1 MIICEVSSME
11 ENREEILEET
21 GKPAY
26 TPRPK
31 WQIVMAWIG
40 LANMAVSIALYYIQ
54 IANGGI
60 G

>member
-1 MIICEVSSME
+1 ME

>member
-1 MIICEVSSME
+1 ME
-11 ENREEILEET
+11 ENREEILEQEE
-21 GKPAY
+21 KPAY
-26 TPRPK
+26 KPRPK

-40 LANMAVSIALYYIQ
+40 LAIMAVSIALYYIQ